1 MKHYCMRL
9 FVPYFCCLLFFMHTQ
24 AQSIAQKNNTILYDK
39 GEGSLRN
46 EYFMPTS
53 GTIMFYDAISK
64 KLVATAEAK
73 QDGIF
78 NVKLPR
84 NSRLYFEIKSGNRVY
99 KFDGEDYELYT
110 SSDGDPLQLL
120 RLDFV
125 LNPRYLKEGGG
136 GDNSRESNIVLN
148 KVHFDPGSANL
159 RPESYEDLNVVVD
172 LLKNNPD
179 IRIEIHGHTDNQGN
193 PQKNMQLS
201 QDRANAVKNYL
212 IKKGIDGSRIEAVGY
227 GDTQPVATN
236 DTEANRQKNR
246 RIEYKI
252 IR

>member
-1 MKHYCMRL
+1 MKYHFMRIAIL
-9 FVPYFCCLLFFMHTQ
+9 YFSCVLFFMNTQ
-24 AQSIAQKNNTILYDK
+24 AQSVAQKNTLLYDK

-53 GTIMFYDAISK
+53 GTIMFYDVITK
-64 KLVATAEAK
+64 KLIATAEAK

-78 NVKLPR
+78 TVKLPR

-125 LNPRYLKEGGG
+125 LNPRYLKEGSS
-136 GDNSRESNIVLN
+136 GDNNADNNIVLN
-148 KVHFDPGSANL
+148 KVHFDPGSSNL
-159 RPESYEDLNVVVD
+159 KPESYEDLSIVVD

-179 IRIEIHGHTDNQGN
+179 LRIEIQGHTDNQGN
-193 PQKNMQLS
+193 SQKNLQLS
-201 QDRANAVKNYL
+201 QQRAEAVKNYL
-212 IKKGIDGSRIEAVGY
+212 IKKGIEGQRIDAVGY
-227 GDTQPVATN
+227 GDTQPVAPN

-246 RIEYKI
+246 RIEYKV

>member
-1 MKHYCMRL
+1 MRELLLCLIYTSVL
-9 FVPYFCCLLFFMHTQ
+9 FGVQ
-24 AQSIAQKNNTILYDK
+24 AQPTAQKSPVLYDK

-53 GTIMFYDAISK
+53 GTIMFYDVITK
-64 KLVATAEAK
+64 TLVATAEAK
-73 QDGIF
+73 QDGTF

-84 NSRLYFEIKSGNRVY
+84 NRRLYFEIKSGGRLY

-110 SSDGDPLQLL
+110 SSDNDPLQLL

-125 LNPRYLKEGGG
+125 LNPRYLKEGSN
-136 GDNSRESNIVLN
+136 DSKTSNNNIVLN

-159 RPESYEDLNVVVD
+159 RPESYEDLNTVVD
-172 LLKNNPD
+172 LLKSNPD
-179 IRIEIHGHTDNQGN
+179 LRIEIQGHTDNQGDK
-193 PQKNMQLS
+193 QKNMQLS
-201 QDRANAVKNYL
+201 QERAMSVKNYL
-212 IKKGIDGSRIEAVGY
+212 VKKGIDPSRIDAVGY
-227 GDTQPVATN
+227 GDTQPIASN

-246 RIEYKI
+246 RIEYRV

>member
-1 MKHYCMRL
+1 MKHYCMQLALR
-9 FVPYFCCLLFFMHTQ
+9 YFCCLFFFMQVQ
-24 AQSIAQKNNTILYDK
+24 AQSVAQKNAIMYDK

-53 GTIMFYDAISK
+53 GTIMFYDVITK

-84 NSRLYFEIKSGNRVY
+84 NSRLYFEIKSGNRLY

-136 GDNSRESNIVLN
+136 GDDNNTGNIVLN
-148 KVHFDPGSANL
+148 KVHFDPGSSNL
-159 RPESYEDLNVVVD
+159 RPESYEDLAVVVD

-179 IRIEIHGHTDNQGN
+179 IRIEIQGHTDNQGN
-193 PQKNMQLS
+193 PQKNLQLS
-201 QDRANAVKNYL
+201 QERAMAVKNYL
-212 IKKGIDGSRIEAVGY
+212 IKKGIDGNRINAVGY
-227 GDTQPVATN
+227 GDTQPIAAN

-246 RIEYKI
+246 RIEYKV

>member
-1 MKHYCMRL
+1 MKHKFMRL
-9 FVPYFCCLLFFMHTQ
+9 FILSFCCLFFFMNTQ
-24 AQSIAQKNNTILYDK
+24 AQSVAQKNTLLYDK

-53 GTIMFYDAISK
+53 GSIMFYDAITK
-64 KLVATAEAK
+64 KLIATAEAK

-84 NSRLYFEIKSGNRVY
+84 NSRLYFEIKSGGRLY

-125 LNPRYLKEGGG
+125 LNPRYLKEGNG
-136 GDNSRESNIVLN
+136 GDNSGGGNIVLN

-159 RPESYEDLNVVVD
+159 RPESFEDLSAVVD

-179 IRIEIHGHTDNQGN
+179 LRIEIQGHTDNQGDS
-193 PQKNMQLS
+193 QKNMQLS
-201 QDRANAVKNYL
+201 QERALAVKNYL
-212 IKKGIDGSRIEAVGY
+212 IKKGIDGNRIDAVGY
-227 GDTQPVATN
+227 GDTQPVAAN

-246 RIEYKI
+246 RIEYKV